1 MSYEDSPKL
10 GFTFVGSKRLK
21 VFIKTGSHEPAVSP
35 GSRVEFAASEQQRLD
50 DVCVTVAD
58 GRDDRRLTEAV
69 QLVHV
74 AP

>member
-1 MSYEDSPKL
+1 M
-10 GFTFVGSKRLK
+10 
-21 VFIKTGSHEPAVSP
+21 KTRSLEPAVSP

>member
-1 MSYEDSPKL
+1 M
-10 GFTFVGSKRLK
+10 
-21 VFIKTGSHEPAVSP
+21 KTGSLEPAVSP
-35 GSRVEFAASEQQRLD
+35 GSRVEFAASEQQRFD
-50 DVCVTVAD
+50 DVCVAVAD